1 MTHAYAANRPSRPPT
16 NRGDSGIW
24 YGLIATG
31 AACAVL
37 TIRAAAYSVEYF
49 G

>member
-1 MTHAYAANRPSRPPT
+1 LDARARRSVPPQSAH
-16 NRGDSGIW
+16 RGDSGIW
-24 YGLIATG
+24 CGLIATG
-31 AACAVL
+31 AARAVL